1 MQGMDHID
9 LIAAA
14 WFLAC
19 AFGYHALTSIPA
31 IRARSIS
38 AAVQHQRVAWMRG
51 IIHRDRSA
59 GDAILH
65 GALSQGNAF
74 FTSTSALAMGG
85 LASIVGSGERAQ
97 AFLGGIPFAAHA
109 TPLLWE
115 LKVLLL
121 ISIFAFA
128 FFKFAW
134 AFRLTHYATIMIG
147 AMPNPGTVSDD
158 VAMRQAD
165 ATATISGLA
174 AEHSNAGLRSFYF
187 AAAAMTWFLS
197 PVLFMGATAW
207 VIIILARRD
216 FFSRSRRAI
225 MEAVGV

>member
-1 MQGMDHID
+1 MHGIDQID
-9 LIAAA
+9 LIAIA
-14 WFLAC
+14 WFGIC
-19 AFGYHALTSIPA
+19 ALGYHALTSIPV
-31 IRARSIS
+31 IRERSIS
-38 AAVQHQRVAWMRG
+38 AAVQRQRLAWMHGATSRPN
-51 IIHRDRSA
+51 HA

-65 GALSQGNAF
+65 ATLSQGNAF
-74 FTSTSALAMGG
+74 FTSTSALAIGG
-85 LASIVGSGERAQ
+85 LASIVGSGQRAQ
-97 AFLGGIPFAAHA
+97 AFLSDMPFAAPSS
-109 TPLLWE
+109 PLLWE

-121 ISIFAFA
+121 MGIFAFA

-147 AMPNPGTVSDD
+147 AMPNPGTVSTE
-158 VAMRQAD
+158 AAIRQAN

-197 PVLFMGATAW
+197 PLAFIIATAW
-207 VIIILARRD
+207 VLIILARRD

-225 MEAVGV
+225 LDAVGA